1 MTKATG
7 VVVCRCEEVDDTT
20 VRAAM
25 AAGDTTTREIKLRT
39 RAGMGACQG
48 RVCRTTIRRLL
59 GTSSVDDDSQWHRPP
74 VRLVTI
80 DDILVAEE
88 PAGSPI
94 ET

>member
-1 MTKATG
+1 MTMAAG

-20 VRAAM
+20 VRAAI
-25 AAGDTTTREIKLRT
+25 AAGDATTREIKLRT

-59 GTSSVDDDSQWHRPP
+59 GASTLDVDSQWHRPP

-80 DDILVAEE
+80 NDVLVAAEH
-88 PAGSPI
+88 AGRPD